1 MPVVQGRTREQ
12 IRVSVGYNLQALYVS
27 STTST
32 VDRTSVIDATLRG
45 GDDAHNGK
53 WVVQTSG
60 TNDEEIRQVSDYTQ
74 SSTDM
79 TVAPSFTNSVASGVT
94 YELWNEQYN
103 PARINDFIDQTIIE
117 VTGRVYDPETD
128 VSLHTD
134 GNTTTYSIPS
144 QFAMINKIEQRK
156 TVTSTRI
163 HDCESDFD
171 EVTTPTGISKTVT
184 STRIHDCSAAF
195 DSNTVSNFT
204 SALDTKDRRQ
214 GTSSVQFDIG
224 ASVSAGAFLYDTIS
238 GVNLSKYDYIE
249 FWVKSSIAT
258 SAAGN
263 LKLHL
268 DNAAITADGNDL
280 ESLNIPALSADTWT
294 YVRVALS
301 QPENDTAIV
310 SVGLEYDSDYGS
322 SSAVTVWLDD
332 IKAVVDASASWEKIQ
347 SHLWGIDKN
356 NRKLVFTNDGR
367 SAARYNLL
375 RLTGG
380 DQPAIMTADSS
391 TCEVDE
397 GYVIARATALAL
409 SASWGLPDP
418 GEARRMAQF
427 WMALSEQAKARM
439 PMLQGVRTVD

>member
-1 MPVVQGRTREQ
+1 MPVVQGRTRKQ

-32 VDRTSVIDATLRG
+32 VDRTSVIDTTLRG

-103 PARINDFIDQTIIE
+103 PARINDFIDQAVIE

-134 GNTTTYSIPS
+134 GTSTTFSIPS
-144 QFAMINKIEQRK
+144 QFAMLNKIEQRK

-163 HDCESDFD
+163 HECGVTFD
-171 EVTTPTGISKTVT
+171 ERTDG
-184 STRIHDCSAAF
+184 D
-195 DSNTVSNFT
+195 FT
-204 SALDTKDRRQ
+204 QSLDTQDKRQ
-214 GTSSVQFDIG
+214 GSQSLKLTIASG
-224 ASVSAGAFLYDTIS
+224 ASAGDFITDSITSKDI
-238 GVNLSKYDYIE
+238 SKYDYIE
-249 FWVKSSIAT
+249 MWVKSTVAT
-258 SAAGN
+258 SAGN
-263 LKLHL
+263 LKLLL
-268 DNAAITADGNDL
+268 DDSASCASPIETL
-280 ESLNIPALSADTWT
+280 SLPALTADTWT
-294 YVRVALS
+294 YCRMALS
-301 QPENDTAIV
+301 SPELDTAII
-310 SVGLEYDSDYGS
+310 SIGFEYDSDLG
-322 SSAVTVWLDD
+322 ACVVWIDD
-332 IKAVVDASASWEKIQ
+332 IKAVIDASATWERLDN
-347 SHLWGIDKN
+347 HLWSIDKS
-356 NRKLVFTNDGR
+356 NRNLVLTLDGR

-380 DQPAIMTADSS
+380 DQPAIMTADTS
-391 TCEVDE
+391 TCEIDE
-397 GYVIARATALAL
+397 GYVVARATALAL

-439 PMLQGVRTVD
+439 PILQGVRTVD

>member
-94 YELWNEQYN
+94 YELWDEQYN
-103 PARINDFIDQTIIE
+103 PARINDFIDQAIIE

-134 GNTTTYSIPS
+134 GTTTTFSIPS
-144 QFAMINKIEQRK
+144 QFAMLNKVEQRK

-163 HDCESDFD
+163 HECGATFD
-171 EVTTPTGISKTVT
+171 ERTDG
-184 STRIHDCSAAF
+184 D
-195 DSNTVSNFT
+195 FT
-204 SALDTKDRRQ
+204 QSLDTQDKRQ
-214 GTSSVQFDIG
+214 GNQSLKLTIALG
-224 ASVSAGAFLYDTIS
+224 ASAGDFITDSITSKDI
-238 GVNLSKYDYIE
+238 SKYDYIE
-249 FWVKSSIAT
+249 MWVKSTVAT
-258 SAAGN
+258 SSGN
-263 LKLHL
+263 LKLLL
-268 DNAAITADGNDL
+268 DDSTSCASPL
-280 ESLNIPALSADTWT
+280 ETLSLPALSADTWT
-294 YVRVALS
+294 YCRMALS
-301 QPENDTAIV
+301 TPELDTAII
-310 SVGLEYDSDYGS
+310 SVGFEYDSDLG
-322 SSAVTVWLDD
+322 ACVVWIDD
-332 IKAVVDASASWEKIQ
+332 IKAVIDASALWEKLDTR
-347 SHLWGIDKN
+347 LWSIDKN
-356 NRKLVFTNDGR
+356 NRKLVFTLDGR
-367 SAARYNLL
+367 AVARYNLL

-391 TCEVDE
+391 TCEIDE

-439 PMLQGVRTVD
+439 PILQGVRTVD

>member
-94 YELWNEQYN
+94 YELWDERFN
-103 PARINDFIDQTIIE
+103 PARINDFIDQAIIE

-156 TVTSTRI
+156 TVTSTKI

-171 EVTTPTGISKTVT
+171 EVTTPTGIST
-184 STRIHDCSAAF
+184 
-195 DSNTVSNFT
+195 
-204 SALDTKDRRQ
+204 ALDTQDRKQGNQSLKVTYVVGASAGAVITDSITSKDLSKYTHVEFWIKINLTA
-214 GTSSVQFDIG
+214 GTSS
-224 ASVSAGAFLYDTIS
+224 
-238 GVNLSKYDYIE
+238 
-249 FWVKSSIAT
+249 
-258 SAAGN
+258 GN
-263 LKLHL
+263 LKLLL
-268 DNAAITADGNDL
+268 DNTADCVSPVETL
-280 ESLNIPALSADTWT
+280 AVPALTADTWK
-294 YVRVALS
+294 YCRVALAN
-301 QPENDTAIV
+301 PESDTAII
-310 SVGLEYDSDYGS
+310 SVGLEYDSDLG
-322 SSAVTVWLDD
+322 ACNVWLDD
-332 IKAVVDASASWEKIQ
+332 IKAVVDASATWEKLH
-347 SHLWGIDKN
+347 SHLWSIDKN
-356 NRKLVFTNDGR
+356 NRKLVLSQDGR

-391 TCEVDE
+391 TCEIDE

-427 WMALSEQAKARM
+427 WMALSEAAKARM

>member
-32 VDRTSVIDATLRG
+32 VDRTSVIDTTLRG

-79 TVAPSFTNSVASGVT
+79 TVAPSFTNSVGSGVT

-103 PARINDFIDQTIIE
+103 PARINDFIDQAVIE

-134 GNTTTYSIPS
+134 GTSTTFSIPS
-144 QFAMINKIEQRK
+144 QFAMLNKIEQRK

-163 HDCESDFD
+163 HECGVTFDEKTDSDF
-171 EVTTPTGISKTVT
+171 TQS
-184 STRIHDCSAAF
+184 
-195 DSNTVSNFT
+195 
-204 SALDTKDRRQ
+204 LDTQDRRQ
-214 GTSSVQFDIG
+214 GNQSLKLTIASG
-224 ASVSAGAFLYDTIS
+224 ASAGDFITDAITSKDI
-238 GVNLSKYDYIE
+238 SKYDYIE
-249 FWVKSSIAT
+249 MWVKSTVAT
-258 SAAGN
+258 SAGN
-263 LKLHL
+263 LKLLL
-268 DNAAITADGNDL
+268 DDSTSCASPL
-280 ESLNIPALSADTWT
+280 ETLSLPALTADTWT
-294 YVRVALS
+294 YCRMALS
-301 QPENDTAIV
+301 NPELDTAII
-310 SVGLEYDSDYGS
+310 SVGFEYDSDLG
-322 SSAVTVWLDD
+322 ACVVWIDD
-332 IKAVVDASASWEKIQ
+332 IKAVIDASATWDRIEA
-347 SHLWGIDKN
+347 HLWKVDKS
-356 NRKLVFTNDGR
+356 NRNLVFTLDGR
-367 SAARYNLL
+367 SSVRYNLL

-391 TCEVDE
+391 TCEIDE

>member
-32 VDRTSVIDATLRG
+32 VDRTSVIDTTLRG

-103 PARINDFIDQTIIE
+103 PARINDFIDQAVIE

-134 GNTTTYSIPS
+134 GTSTTFSIPS
-144 QFAMINKIEQRK
+144 QFAMLNKIEQRK

-163 HDCESDFD
+163 HECGVTFDERTDSDF
-171 EVTTPTGISKTVT
+171 TQ
-184 STRIHDCSAAF
+184 
-195 DSNTVSNFT
+195 
-204 SALDTKDRRQ
+204 ALDTQDKRQ
-214 GTSSVQFDIG
+214 GSQSLKLTIASG
-224 ASVSAGAFLYDTIS
+224 ASAGDFITDSITSKDI
-238 GVNLSKYDYIE
+238 SKYDYIE
-249 FWVKSSIAT
+249 MWVKSTVAT
-258 SAAGN
+258 SAGN
-263 LKLHL
+263 LKLLL
-268 DNAAITADGNDL
+268 DDSASCASPIETL
-280 ESLNIPALSADTWT
+280 SLPALTADTWT
-294 YVRVALS
+294 YCRMALS
-301 QPENDTAIV
+301 YPELDTAII
-310 SVGLEYDSDYGS
+310 SIGFEYDSDLG
-322 SSAVTVWLDD
+322 ACVVWIDD
-332 IKAVVDASASWEKIQ
+332 IKAVIDASATWERLD
-347 SHLWGIDKN
+347 SHLWSIDKS
-356 NRKLVFTNDGR
+356 NRNLVFTLDGR

-380 DQPAIMTADSS
+380 DQPAIMTADTS
-391 TCEVDE
+391 TCEIDE
-397 GYVIARATALAL
+397 GDVVARATALAL

-439 PMLQGVRTVD
+439 PILQGVRTVD

>member
-1 MPVVQGRTREQ
+1 
-12 IRVSVGYNLQALYVS
+12 
-27 STTST
+27 
-32 VDRTSVIDATLRG
+32 
-45 GDDAHNGK
+45 
-53 WVVQTSG
+53 
-60 TNDEEIRQVSDYTQ
+60 
-74 SSTDM
+74 M

-94 YELWNEQYN
+94 YELWSEAYN
-103 PARINDFIDQTIIE
+103 PARINDFIDQAVIE

-134 GNTTTYSIPS
+134 GTTTTFSIPS
-144 QFAMINKIEQRK
+144 QFAMLNKVEQR
-156 TVTSTRI
+156 
-163 HDCESDFD
+163 
-171 EVTTPTGISKTVT
+171 KTVT

-195 DSNTVSNFT
+195 DTNTVSNFT
-204 SALDTKDRRQ
+204 AALDTKDRRQ
-214 GTSSVQFDIG
+214 GTSSIQFDIG
-224 ASVSAGAFLYDTIS
+224 ASVSAGAFLYDTITS
-238 GVNLSKYDYIE
+238 VNLSKYDYIE

-332 IKAVVDASASWEKIQ
+332 IKAVIDTSALWEKID
-347 SHLWGIDKN
+347 SRLWSIDKN
-356 NRKLVFTNDGR
+356 NRKLVFTLGGR
-367 SAARYNLL
+367 AVARYNLL

-380 DQPAIMTADSS
+380 DQPAIMTADDS
-391 TCEVDE
+391 TCEIDE
-397 GYVIARATALAL
+397 GYVISRATALAL

-427 WMALSEQAKARM
+427 WMAISEQAKARM

>member
-94 YELWNEQYN
+94 YELWDERFN
-103 PARINDFIDQTIIE
+103 PARINDFIDQAIIE

-128 VSLHTD
+128 ASLHTD

-156 TVTSTRI
+156 TVTSTKI

-171 EVTTPTGISKTVT
+171 EVTTPTGIST
-184 STRIHDCSAAF
+184 
-195 DSNTVSNFT
+195 
-204 SALDTKDRRQ
+204 ALDTQDRKQGNQSLKVTYVAGASAGAVITDSITSKDLSKYTHVEFWIKINLTA
-214 GTSSVQFDIG
+214 GTSS
-224 ASVSAGAFLYDTIS
+224 
-238 GVNLSKYDYIE
+238 
-249 FWVKSSIAT
+249 
-258 SAAGN
+258 GN
-263 LKLHL
+263 LKLLL
-268 DNAAITADGNDL
+268 DNTADCVSPVETL
-280 ESLNIPALSADTWT
+280 AVPALTADTWK
-294 YVRVALS
+294 YCRVALAN
-301 QPENDTAIV
+301 PESDTAII
-310 SVGLEYDSDYGS
+310 SVGLEYDSDLG
-322 SSAVTVWLDD
+322 ACNVWLDD
-332 IKAVVDASASWEKIQ
+332 IKAVVDASGTWEKMH
-347 SHLWGIDKN
+347 SHLWSIDKN
-356 NRKLVFTNDGR
+356 NRKLVFSQDGR

-391 TCEVDE
+391 TCEIDE

-427 WMALSEQAKARM
+427 WMALSEAAKARM

>member
-94 YELWNEQYN
+94 YELWDERFN
-103 PARINDFIDQTIIE
+103 PARINDFIDQAIIE

-144 QFAMINKIEQRK
+144 QFAMINKIEQR
-156 TVTSTRI
+156 
-163 HDCESDFD
+163 
-171 EVTTPTGISKTVT
+171 KTVT

-356 NRKLVFTNDGR
+356 NRKLVFSQDGR

-391 TCEVDE
+391 TCEIDE

>member
-1 MPVVQGRTREQ
+1 MPVVQGRTRKQ

-60 TNDEEIRQVSDYTQ
+60 TNGEEIRQVSDYTQ

-103 PARINDFIDQTIIE
+103 PARINDWIDQAIIE

-171 EVTTPTGISKTVT
+171 EVTTPTGIST
-184 STRIHDCSAAF
+184 
-195 DSNTVSNFT
+195 
-204 SALDTKDRRQ
+204 ALDTQDRKQGNQSLKVTYVVGASAGAVITDSITSKDLSKYTHVEFWIKINLAA
-214 GTSSVQFDIG
+214 GTSS
-224 ASVSAGAFLYDTIS
+224 
-238 GVNLSKYDYIE
+238 
-249 FWVKSSIAT
+249 
-258 SAAGN
+258 GN
-263 LKLHL
+263 LKLLL
-268 DNAAITADGNDL
+268 DNTADCVSPVETL
-280 ESLNIPALSADTWT
+280 AVPALTADTWK
-294 YVRVALS
+294 YCRVALAN
-301 QPENDTAIV
+301 PESDTAII
-310 SVGLEYDSDYGS
+310 SVGLEYDSDLG
-322 SSAVTVWLDD
+322 ACNVWLDD
-332 IKAVVDASASWEKIQ
+332 IKAVVDDSAAWEKIGH
-347 SHLWGIDKN
+347 HLWSIDKN
-356 NRKLVFTNDGR
+356 NRKLVFSQDGR

-380 DQPAIMTADSS
+380 DQPAIMTADDS

>member
-32 VDRTSVIDATLRG
+32 VDRTSVIDTTLRG

-103 PARINDFIDQTIIE
+103 PARINDFIDQAVIE

-134 GNTTTYSIPS
+134 GTSTTFSIPS
-144 QFAMINKIEQRK
+144 QFAMLNKIEQRK

-163 HDCESDFD
+163 HECGVTFDEKTDSDF
-171 EVTTPTGISKTVT
+171 TQS
-184 STRIHDCSAAF
+184 
-195 DSNTVSNFT
+195 
-204 SALDTKDRRQ
+204 LDTQDRRQ
-214 GTSSVQFDIG
+214 GNQSLKLTIASG
-224 ASVSAGAFLYDTIS
+224 ASAGDFITDAITSKDI
-238 GVNLSKYDYIE
+238 SKYDYIE
-249 FWVKSSIAT
+249 MWVKSTVAT
-258 SAAGN
+258 SAGN
-263 LKLHL
+263 LKLLL
-268 DNAAITADGNDL
+268 DDSTSCASPL
-280 ESLNIPALSADTWT
+280 ETLSLPALTADTWT
-294 YVRVALS
+294 YCRMALS
-301 QPENDTAIV
+301 NPELDTAII
-310 SVGLEYDSDYGS
+310 SVGFEYDSDLG
-322 SSAVTVWLDD
+322 ACVVWIDD
-332 IKAVVDASASWEKIQ
+332 IKAVIDASATWDRIEA
-347 SHLWGIDKN
+347 HLWKVDKS
-356 NRKLVFTNDGR
+356 NRNLVFTLDGR
-367 SAARYNLL
+367 SSVRYNLL

-391 TCEVDE
+391 TCEIDE

>member
-1 MPVVQGRTREQ
+1 MPVVQGRTRKQ

-32 VDRTSVIDATLRG
+32 VDRTSVIDTTLRG

-79 TVAPSFTNSVASGVT
+79 TVAPSFTNSVASEVT

-103 PARINDFIDQTIIE
+103 PARINDFIDQAVIE

-144 QFAMINKIEQRK
+144 QFAMLNKVEQRK
-156 TVTSTRI
+156 TGTSTRI

-171 EVTTPTGISKTVT
+171 EVTTPTGIST
-184 STRIHDCSAAF
+184 
-195 DSNTVSNFT
+195 
-204 SALDTKDRRQ
+204 ALDTQDRKQGTQSLKVTYVVGASAGAVITDSITSKDLSKYTYVEFWIKINLAA
-214 GTSSVQFDIG
+214 GTSS
-224 ASVSAGAFLYDTIS
+224 
-238 GVNLSKYDYIE
+238 
-249 FWVKSSIAT
+249 
-258 SAAGN
+258 GN
-263 LKLHL
+263 LKLLL
-268 DNAAITADGNDL
+268 DNTADCVSPV
-280 ESLNIPALSADTWT
+280 ETLNVPALTADTWK
-294 YVRVALS
+294 YCRVALAN
-301 QPENDTAIV
+301 PESDTAII
-310 SVGLEYDSDYGS
+310 SVGLEYDSDLG
-322 SSAVTVWLDD
+322 ACNVWLDD
-332 IKAVVDASASWEKIQ
+332 IKAVVDASATWEKLH
-347 SHLWGIDKN
+347 SHLWSIDKN
-356 NRKLVFTNDGR
+356 NRNLVFTLDGR

-380 DQPAIMTADSS
+380 DQPAIMTADDS

-397 GYVIARATALAL
+397 GYVISRATALAL

>member
-32 VDRTSVIDATLRG
+32 VDRTSVIDTTLRG

-103 PARINDFIDQTIIE
+103 PARINDFIDQAVIE

-134 GNTTTYSIPS
+134 GTTTTFSIPS
-144 QFAMINKIEQRK
+144 QFAMLNKVEQRK

-163 HDCESDFD
+163 HECGATFD
-171 EVTTPTGISKTVT
+171 ERTDG
-184 STRIHDCSAAF
+184 D
-195 DSNTVSNFT
+195 FT
-204 SALDTKDRRQ
+204 QSLDTQDKRQ
-214 GTSSVQFDIG
+214 GSQSLKLTIASG
-224 ASVSAGAFLYDTIS
+224 ASAGDFITDSITSKDI
-238 GVNLSKYDYIE
+238 SKYDYIE
-249 FWVKSSIAT
+249 MWVKSTVAT
-258 SAAGN
+258 SSGN
-263 LKLHL
+263 LKLLL
-268 DNAAITADGNDL
+268 DDSTSCASPL
-280 ESLNIPALSADTWT
+280 ETLSLPALSADTWT
-294 YVRVALS
+294 YCRMALS
-301 QPENDTAIV
+301 TPELDTAII
-310 SVGLEYDSDYGS
+310 SVGFEYDSDLG
-322 SSAVTVWLDD
+322 ACVVWIDD
-332 IKAVVDASASWEKIQ
+332 IKAVIDASALWEKLDTR
-347 SHLWGIDKN
+347 LWSIDKN
-356 NRKLVFTNDGR
+356 NRKLVFTLDGR
-367 SAARYNLL
+367 AVARYNLI

-391 TCEVDE
+391 TCEIDE
-397 GYVIARATALAL
+397 GYVTARATALAL

-439 PMLQGVRTVD
+439 PILQGVRTVD

>member
-32 VDRTSVIDATLRG
+32 VDRTSVIDSTLRG

-103 PARINDFIDQTIIE
+103 PASINDFIAQAVIE

-134 GNTTTYSIPS
+134 GTSTTFSIPS
-144 QFAMINKIEQRK
+144 QFAMLNKIEQRK

-163 HDCESDFD
+163 HECGVTFDERTDSDF
-171 EVTTPTGISKTVT
+171 TQ
-184 STRIHDCSAAF
+184 
-195 DSNTVSNFT
+195 
-204 SALDTKDRRQ
+204 ALDTQDKRQ
-214 GTSSVQFDIG
+214 GSQSLKLTIASG
-224 ASVSAGAFLYDTIS
+224 ASAGDFITDSITSKDI
-238 GVNLSKYDYIE
+238 SKYDYIE
-249 FWVKSSIAT
+249 MWVKSTVAT
-258 SAAGN
+258 SAGN
-263 LKLHL
+263 LKLLL
-268 DNAAITADGNDL
+268 DDSASCASPIETL
-280 ESLNIPALSADTWT
+280 SLPALTADTWT
-294 YVRVALS
+294 YCRMALS
-301 QPENDTAIV
+301 YPELDTAII
-310 SVGLEYDSDYGS
+310 SIGFEYDSDLG
-322 SSAVTVWLDD
+322 ACVVWIDD
-332 IKAVVDASASWEKIQ
+332 IKAVIDASATWERLD
-347 SHLWGIDKN
+347 SHLWSIDKS
-356 NRKLVFTNDGR
+356 NRNLVFTLDGR

-380 DQPAIMTADSS
+380 DQPAIMTADTS
-391 TCEVDE
+391 TCEIDE
-397 GYVIARATALAL
+397 GYVVARATALAL

-439 PMLQGVRTVD
+439 PILQGVRTVD

>member
-1 MPVVQGRTREQ
+1 MPVVQGRTRKQ

-32 VDRTSVIDATLRG
+32 VDRTSVIDTTLRG

-94 YELWNEQYN
+94 YELWSEAYN
-103 PARINDFIDQTIIE
+103 PARINDFIDQAVIE

-134 GNTTTYSIPS
+134 GTTTTFSIPS

-163 HDCESDFD
+163 HECGATFD
-171 EVTTPTGISKTVT
+171 ERTDG
-184 STRIHDCSAAF
+184 D
-195 DSNTVSNFT
+195 FT
-204 SALDTKDRRQ
+204 QSLDTQDKRQ
-214 GTSSVQFDIG
+214 GSQSLKLTIASG
-224 ASVSAGAFLYDTIS
+224 ASAGDFITDSITSKDI
-238 GVNLSKYDYIE
+238 SKYDYIE
-249 FWVKSSIAT
+249 MWVKSTVAT
-258 SAAGN
+258 SSGN
-263 LKLHL
+263 LKLLL
-268 DNAAITADGNDL
+268 DDSTSCASPL
-280 ESLNIPALSADTWT
+280 ETLSLPALSADTWT
-294 YVRVALS
+294 YCRMALS
-301 QPENDTAIV
+301 TPELDTAII
-310 SVGLEYDSDYGS
+310 SVGFEYDSDLG
-322 SSAVTVWLDD
+322 ACVVWIDD
-332 IKAVVDASASWEKIQ
+332 IKAVIDASALWEKLDTR
-347 SHLWGIDKN
+347 LWSIDKN
-356 NRKLVFTNDGR
+356 NRKLVFTLDGR
-367 SAARYNLL
+367 AVARYNLL

-391 TCEVDE
+391 TCEIDE
-397 GYVIARATALAL
+397 GYVTARATALAL

-439 PMLQGVRTVD
+439 PILQGVRTVD

>member
-1 MPVVQGRTREQ
+1 MPVVQGRTRKQ

-32 VDRTSVIDATLRG
+32 VDRTSVIDSTLRG

-79 TVAPSFTNSVASGVT
+79 TVAPSFTNSVGSGVT

-103 PARINDFIDQTIIE
+103 PARINDFIDQAVIE

-134 GNTTTYSIPS
+134 GTSTTFSIPS
-144 QFAMINKIEQRK
+144 QFAMLNKIEQRK

-163 HDCESDFD
+163 HECGVTFDERTDSDF
-171 EVTTPTGISKTVT
+171 TQ
-184 STRIHDCSAAF
+184 
-195 DSNTVSNFT
+195 
-204 SALDTKDRRQ
+204 ALDTQDKRQ
-214 GTSSVQFDIG
+214 GSQSLKLTIASG
-224 ASVSAGAFLYDTIS
+224 ASAGDFITDSITSKDI
-238 GVNLSKYDYIE
+238 SKYDYIE
-249 FWVKSSIAT
+249 MWVKSTVAT
-258 SAAGN
+258 SAGN
-263 LKLHL
+263 LKLLL
-268 DNAAITADGNDL
+268 DDSASCASPIETL
-280 ESLNIPALSADTWT
+280 SLPALTADTWT
-294 YVRVALS
+294 YCRMALS
-301 QPENDTAIV
+301 YPELDTAII
-310 SVGLEYDSDYGS
+310 SIGFEYDSDLG
-322 SSAVTVWLDD
+322 ACVVWIDD
-332 IKAVVDASASWEKIQ
+332 IKAVIDASATWERLD
-347 SHLWGIDKN
+347 SHLWSIDKS
-356 NRKLVFTNDGR
+356 NRNLVFTLDGR

-380 DQPAIMTADSS
+380 DQPAIMTADTS
-391 TCEVDE
+391 TCEIDE
-397 GYVIARATALAL
+397 GYVVARATALAL

-439 PMLQGVRTVD
+439 PILQGVRTVD

>member
-32 VDRTSVIDATLRG
+32 VDRTSVIDTTLRG

-103 PARINDFIDQTIIE
+103 PARINDFIDQAVIE

-134 GNTTTYSIPS
+134 GTTTTFSIPS
-144 QFAMINKIEQRK
+144 QFAMLNKVEQRK

-163 HDCESDFD
+163 HECGATFD
-171 EVTTPTGISKTVT
+171 ERTDG
-184 STRIHDCSAAF
+184 D
-195 DSNTVSNFT
+195 FT
-204 SALDTKDRRQ
+204 QSLDTQDKRQ
-214 GTSSVQFDIG
+214 GSQSLKLTIASG
-224 ASVSAGAFLYDTIS
+224 ASAGDFITDSITSKDI
-238 GVNLSKYDYIE
+238 SKYDYIE
-249 FWVKSSIAT
+249 MWVKSTVAT
-258 SAAGN
+258 SSGN
-263 LKLHL
+263 LKLLL
-268 DNAAITADGNDL
+268 DDSTSCASPL
-280 ESLNIPALSADTWT
+280 ETLSLPALSADTWT
-294 YVRVALS
+294 YCRMALS
-301 QPENDTAIV
+301 TPELDTAII
-310 SVGLEYDSDYGS
+310 SVGFEYDSDLG
-322 SSAVTVWLDD
+322 ACVVWIDD
-332 IKAVVDASASWEKIQ
+332 IKAVIDASALWEKLDTR
-347 SHLWGIDKN
+347 LWSIDKN
-356 NRKLVFTNDGR
+356 NRKLVFTLDGR
-367 SAARYNLL
+367 AVARYNLL

-391 TCEVDE
+391 TCEIDE
-397 GYVIARATALAL
+397 GYVTARATALAL

-439 PMLQGVRTVD
+439 PILQGVRTVD

>member
-32 VDRTSVIDATLRG
+32 VDRTSVIDSTLRG

-103 PARINDFIDQTIIE
+103 PARINDFIDQAVIE

-134 GNTTTYSIPS
+134 GTSTTFSIPS
-144 QFAMINKIEQRK
+144 QFAMLNKIEQRK

-163 HDCESDFD
+163 HECGVTFDERTDSDF
-171 EVTTPTGISKTVT
+171 TQ
-184 STRIHDCSAAF
+184 
-195 DSNTVSNFT
+195 
-204 SALDTKDRRQ
+204 ALDTQDKRQ
-214 GTSSVQFDIG
+214 GSQSLKLTIASG
-224 ASVSAGAFLYDTIS
+224 ASAGDFITDSITSKDI
-238 GVNLSKYDYIE
+238 SKYDYIE
-249 FWVKSSIAT
+249 MWVKSTVAT
-258 SAAGN
+258 SAGN
-263 LKLHL
+263 LKLLL
-268 DNAAITADGNDL
+268 DDSASCASPIETL
-280 ESLNIPALSADTWT
+280 SLPALTADTWT
-294 YVRVALS
+294 YCRMALS
-301 QPENDTAIV
+301 YPELDTAII
-310 SVGLEYDSDYGS
+310 SIGFEYASDLG
-322 SSAVTVWLDD
+322 ACVVWIDD
-332 IKAVVDASASWEKIQ
+332 IKAVIDASATWERLD
-347 SHLWGIDKN
+347 SHLWSIDKS
-356 NRKLVFTNDGR
+356 NRNLVFTLDGR

-380 DQPAIMTADSS
+380 DQPAIMTADTS
-391 TCEVDE
+391 TCEIDE
-397 GYVIARATALAL
+397 GYVVARATALAL

-439 PMLQGVRTVD
+439 PILQGVRTVD

>member
-1 MPVVQGRTREQ
+1 MPVVQGRTRKQ

-32 VDRTSVIDATLRG
+32 VDKTSVIDATLRG

-79 TVAPSFTNSVASGVT
+79 TVAPSFTNSVGSGVT

-103 PARINDFIDQTIIE
+103 PARINDFIDQAVIE

-134 GNTTTYSIPS
+134 GTSTTFSIPS
-144 QFAMINKIEQRK
+144 QFAMLNKVEQRK

-163 HDCESDFD
+163 HECGVTFDERTDSDF
-171 EVTTPTGISKTVT
+171 TQS
-184 STRIHDCSAAF
+184 
-195 DSNTVSNFT
+195 
-204 SALDTKDRRQ
+204 LDTQDKRQ
-214 GTSSVQFDIG
+214 GNQSLKLTIASG
-224 ASVSAGAFLYDTIS
+224 ASAGDFITDSITSKDI
-238 GVNLSKYDYIE
+238 SKYDYIE
-249 FWVKSSIAT
+249 MWVKSTVAT
-258 SAAGN
+258 SSGN
-263 LKLHL
+263 LKLLL
-268 DNAAITADGNDL
+268 DDSTSCASPL
-280 ESLNIPALSADTWT
+280 ETLSLPALTADTWT
-294 YVRVALS
+294 YCRMALS
-301 QPENDTAIV
+301 TPELDTAII
-310 SVGLEYDSDYGS
+310 SVGFEYDSDLG
-322 SSAVTVWLDD
+322 ACVVWIDD
-332 IKAVVDASASWEKIQ
+332 IKAVIDASATWERLDN
-347 SHLWGIDKN
+347 HLWSIDKN
-356 NRKLVFTNDGR
+356 NRNLVFTLDGR
-367 SAARYNLL
+367 AVARYNLL

-391 TCEVDE
+391 TCEIDE
-397 GYVIARATALAL
+397 GYVTARATALAL

-439 PMLQGVRTVD
+439 PILQGVRTVD

>member
-1 MPVVQGRTREQ
+1 MPVVQGRTRKQ

-32 VDRTSVIDATLRG
+32 VDRTSVIDTTLRG

-94 YELWNEQYN
+94 YELWSEAYN
-103 PARINDFIDQTIIE
+103 PARINDFIDQAVIE

-134 GNTTTYSIPS
+134 GTTTTFSIPS

-156 TVTSTRI
+156 SVTSTRI
-163 HDCESDFD
+163 HECGATFD
-171 EVTTPTGISKTVT
+171 ERTDG
-184 STRIHDCSAAF
+184 D
-195 DSNTVSNFT
+195 FT
-204 SALDTKDRRQ
+204 QSLDTQDKRQ
-214 GTSSVQFDIG
+214 GSQSLKLTIASG
-224 ASVSAGAFLYDTIS
+224 ASAGDFITDSITSKDI
-238 GVNLSKYDYIE
+238 SKYDYIE
-249 FWVKSSIAT
+249 MWVKSTVAT
-258 SAAGN
+258 SSGN
-263 LKLHL
+263 LKLLL
-268 DNAAITADGNDL
+268 DDSTSCASPL
-280 ESLNIPALSADTWT
+280 ETLSLPALSADTWT
-294 YVRVALS
+294 YCRMALS
-301 QPENDTAIV
+301 TPELDTAII
-310 SVGLEYDSDYGS
+310 SVGFEYDSDLG
-322 SSAVTVWLDD
+322 ACVVWIDD
-332 IKAVVDASASWEKIQ
+332 IKAVIDASALWEKLDTR
-347 SHLWGIDKN
+347 LWSIDKN
-356 NRKLVFTNDGR
+356 NRKLVFTLDGR
-367 SAARYNLL
+367 AVARYNLL

-391 TCEVDE
+391 TCEIDE
-397 GYVIARATALAL
+397 GYVTARATALAL
-409 SASWGLPDP
+409 SAAWGLPDP

-439 PMLQGVRTVD
+439 PILQGVRTVD

>member
-32 VDRTSVIDATLRG
+32 VDRTSVIDTTLRG

-103 PARINDFIDQTIIE
+103 PARINDFIDQAVIE

-134 GNTTTYSIPS
+134 GTSTTFSIPS
-144 QFAMINKIEQRK
+144 QFAMLNKIEQRK
-156 TVTSTRI
+156 TVNSTRI
-163 HDCESDFD
+163 HECGVTFDEKTDSDF
-171 EVTTPTGISKTVT
+171 TQS
-184 STRIHDCSAAF
+184 
-195 DSNTVSNFT
+195 
-204 SALDTKDRRQ
+204 LDTQDRRQ
-214 GTSSVQFDIG
+214 GNQSLKLTIASG
-224 ASVSAGAFLYDTIS
+224 ASAGDFITDAITSKDI
-238 GVNLSKYDYIE
+238 SKYDYIE
-249 FWVKSSIAT
+249 MWVKSTVAT
-258 SAAGN
+258 SAGN
-263 LKLHL
+263 LKLLL
-268 DNAAITADGNDL
+268 DDSTSCASPL
-280 ESLNIPALSADTWT
+280 ETLSLPALTADTWT
-294 YVRVALS
+294 YCRMALS
-301 QPENDTAIV
+301 NPELDTAII
-310 SVGLEYDSDYGS
+310 SVGFEYDSDLG
-322 SSAVTVWLDD
+322 ACVVWIDD
-332 IKAVVDASASWEKIQ
+332 IKAVIDASATWDRIEA
-347 SHLWGIDKN
+347 HLWKVDKS
-356 NRKLVFTNDGR
+356 NRNLVFTLDGR
-367 SAARYNLL
+367 SSVRYNLL

-391 TCEVDE
+391 TCEIDE

-427 WMALSEQAKARM
+427 WMALSEQAKSRM

>member
-32 VDRTSVIDATLRG
+32 VDRTSVIDTTLRG

-79 TVAPSFTNSVASGVT
+79 TVAPSFTNSVGSGVT

-103 PARINDFIDQTIIE
+103 PARINDFIDQAVIE

-134 GNTTTYSIPS
+134 GTTTTFSIPS
-144 QFAMINKIEQRK
+144 QFAMLNKVEQRK

-163 HDCESDFD
+163 HECGATFD
-171 EVTTPTGISKTVT
+171 ERTDG
-184 STRIHDCSAAF
+184 D
-195 DSNTVSNFT
+195 FT
-204 SALDTKDRRQ
+204 QSLDTQDKRQ
-214 GTSSVQFDIG
+214 GSQSLKLTIASG
-224 ASVSAGAFLYDTIS
+224 ASAGDFITDSITSKDI
-238 GVNLSKYDYIE
+238 SKYDYIE
-249 FWVKSSIAT
+249 MWVKSTVAT
-258 SAAGN
+258 SSGN
-263 LKLHL
+263 LKLLL
-268 DNAAITADGNDL
+268 DDSTSCASPL
-280 ESLNIPALSADTWT
+280 ETLSLPALSADTWT
-294 YVRVALS
+294 YCRMALS
-301 QPENDTAIV
+301 TPELDTAII
-310 SVGLEYDSDYGS
+310 SVGFEYDSDLG
-322 SSAVTVWLDD
+322 ACVVWIDD
-332 IKAVVDASASWEKIQ
+332 IKAVIDASALWEKLDTR
-347 SHLWGIDKN
+347 LWSIDKN
-356 NRKLVFTNDGR
+356 NRKLVFTLDGR
-367 SAARYNLL
+367 AVARYNLI

-391 TCEVDE
+391 TCEIDE
-397 GYVIARATALAL
+397 GYVTARATALAL

-439 PMLQGVRTVD
+439 PILQGVRTVD

>member
-1 MPVVQGRTREQ
+1 M
-12 IRVSVGYNLQALYVS
+12 GYNLQALYVS

-32 VDRTSVIDATLRG
+32 VDRTSVIDTTLRG

-103 PARINDFIDQTIIE
+103 PARINDFIDQAVIE

-134 GNTTTYSIPS
+134 GTTTTFSIPS
-144 QFAMINKIEQRK
+144 QFAMLNKVEQRK

-163 HDCESDFD
+163 HECGATFD
-171 EVTTPTGISKTVT
+171 ERTDG
-184 STRIHDCSAAF
+184 D
-195 DSNTVSNFT
+195 FT
-204 SALDTKDRRQ
+204 QSLDTQDKRQ
-214 GTSSVQFDIG
+214 GSQSLKLTIASG
-224 ASVSAGAFLYDTIS
+224 ASAGDFITDSITSKDI
-238 GVNLSKYDYIE
+238 SKYDYIE
-249 FWVKSSIAT
+249 MWVKSTVAT
-258 SAAGN
+258 SSGN
-263 LKLHL
+263 LKLLL
-268 DNAAITADGNDL
+268 DDSTSCASPL
-280 ESLNIPALSADTWT
+280 ETLSLPALSADTWT
-294 YVRVALS
+294 YCRMALS
-301 QPENDTAIV
+301 SPELDTAII
-310 SVGLEYDSDYGS
+310 SVGFEYDADL
-322 SSAVTVWLDD
+322 AACVVWIDD
-332 IKAVVDASASWEKIQ
+332 IKAVIDASALWEKLD
-347 SHLWGIDKN
+347 SRLWSIDKN
-356 NRKLVFTNDGR
+356 NRKLVFTLDGR
-367 SAARYNLL
+367 AVARYNLL

-391 TCEVDE
+391 TCEIDE

-439 PMLQGVRTVD
+439 PILQGVRTVD

>member
-1 MPVVQGRTREQ
+1 MPVVQGRTRKQ

-32 VDRTSVIDATLRG
+32 VDRTSVIDSTLRG

-103 PARINDFIDQTIIE
+103 PARINDFIDQAVIE

-134 GNTTTYSIPS
+134 GTSTTFSIPS
-144 QFAMINKIEQRK
+144 QFAMLNKIEQRK

-163 HDCESDFD
+163 HECGVTFDERTDSDF
-171 EVTTPTGISKTVT
+171 TQ
-184 STRIHDCSAAF
+184 
-195 DSNTVSNFT
+195 
-204 SALDTKDRRQ
+204 ALDTQDKRQ
-214 GTSSVQFDIG
+214 GSQSLKLTIASG
-224 ASVSAGAFLYDTIS
+224 ASAGDFITDSITSKDI
-238 GVNLSKYDYIE
+238 SKYDYIE
-249 FWVKSSIAT
+249 MWVKSTVAT
-258 SAAGN
+258 SAGN
-263 LKLHL
+263 LKLLL
-268 DNAAITADGNDL
+268 DDSASCASPIETL
-280 ESLNIPALSADTWT
+280 SLPALTADTWT
-294 YVRVALS
+294 YCRMALS
-301 QPENDTAIV
+301 YPELDTAII
-310 SVGLEYDSDYGS
+310 SIGFEYDSDLG
-322 SSAVTVWLDD
+322 ACVVWIDD
-332 IKAVVDASASWEKIQ
+332 IKAVIDASATWERLD
-347 SHLWGIDKN
+347 SHLWSIDKS
-356 NRKLVFTNDGR
+356 NRNLVFTLDGR

-380 DQPAIMTADSS
+380 DQPAIMTADTS
-391 TCEVDE
+391 TCEIDE
-397 GYVIARATALAL
+397 GYVVARATALAL
-409 SASWGLPDP
+409 SASWGLPAP

-439 PMLQGVRTVD
+439 PILQGVRTVD